1 MTFLSLS
8 FYQDQQALLCLLM
21 VLIKDEPGGYL
32 TNSQE
37 CASASRCP
45 CMSNSA
51 DVRRWTLGCRGAQQ
65 NRSPLSWMRVKLT
78 SGCNPHNTTLF
89 VRKARQSAAE
99 PRGVGQRH
107 APRGKTA
114 ITAEE
119 TQSSTSLGAMWKTQ
133 QQCTGRSRWRLSS
146 ITTPTAS

>member
-1 MTFLSLS
+1 MTFLNVS
-8 FYQDQQALLCLLM
+8 FNQDQQALLCLLM
-21 VLIKDEPGGYL
+21 DLIKDEPGAYL

-51 DVRRWTLGCRGAQQ
+51 DVRRRTSGCRGAHRD
-65 NRSPLSWMRVKLT
+65 RSPLSWMRVELT

-89 VRKARQSAAE
+89 FGRKARQSAAE

-119 TQSSTSLGAMWKTQ
+119 TQSSTSLGQ
-133 QQCTGRSRWRLSS
+133 RGRLSNS
-146 ITTPTAS
+146 AQEGVGGV

>member
-1 MTFLSLS
+1 MTFLNLS
-8 FYQDQQALLCLLM
+8 FCQDQQASLCLLM
-21 VLIKDEPGGYL
+21 VLSKDEPGEYF

-51 DVRRWTLGCRGAQQ
+51 DVRRPLGCRGAHQ
-65 NRSPLSWMRVKLT
+65 NRSPLSWLRVELT

-119 TQSSTSLGAMWKTQ
+119 TQSSTSLGAT
-133 QQCTGRSRWRLSS
+133 WRLSNS
-146 ITTPTAS
+146 AQEGVGGV